1 MNKKSIAGDCPVNNF
16 KRVFKIMKATFILLF
31 LSIFFLQASTGFA
44 QNTEL
49 SFDVKSTSIR
59 KVFDMIESKS
69 DYRFIFE
76 GKATEITNKRIDLVM
91 NAKNIE
97 ELLDKVL
104 HGTTFNYKILDNQI
118 VVYRD
123 AAKKNAPAG
132 DVSNTVANAPQQK
145 REIRGQ
151 ITTVDGETVIGANI
165 IEVGTTNGTVTDNNG
180 NFVLQVAEGAV
191 IQISY
196 IGFLEQNIT
205 TSGRNVFEIVLLE
218 DTQALEDLVVVG
230 YGVQKRR
237 LVTGANVSVGSDQL
251 ENQHSVNALEA
262 MQAYAPGVNI
272 TQASGMPGEG
282 FQVNIRGLGTI
293 GNSAPLYVIDGVA
306 GGDINTLNPSDIES
320 IDVLKDAASTAIY
333 GARAANGVIL
343 VTTKTGRK
351 GNIEVSYD
359 GYYGVQNVAKMPELL
374 DAKQYME
381 IYNEER
387 VLARG
392 GDPSNAL
399 DFSAVIPGLYQKIM
413 SGEWKGTNWME
424 EIQNKN
430 APIQN
435 HAINLSGGSDQSLF
449 SMGFSYT
456 TQEGILGK
464 PVEPHNDRYT
474 VRLNS
479 DHVIYKKSGLDI
491 IKVGETFN
499 YSYRKRS
506 GIAIGGMYYND
517 IRNMLTGS
525 PLVPA
530 YNSQGEFF
538 AREDV
543 KASGLESLSS
553 RIYNP
558 LAQMALNRGMNET
571 YNYNINSNAYLEVQ
585 PIKDLILRSSFGYRM
600 FSDAYRSYQPAY
612 DLAGDATL
620 SPGRITQSGGSGYA
634 WTLDNTISYKIS
646 YDSHNFD
653 ALLGQSVEK
662 WGYGLNMSGTNAYPT
677 FVGFQHA
684 YLSNTDGLTSGVT
697 SISGGPHP
705 QGALASFFGR
715 VNYDYR
721 EKYMLTLVMR
731 ADGSSNFAKGN
742 QWGYFPSVS
751 AGWVLTEE
759 DFWADNSVM
768 NFLKLRASWGQ
779 NGNADIAP
787 FQYMSL
793 VAFDAQNNYRFGS
806 DRNKMQLGGY
816 PAILPNPDV
825 SWETS
830 EQLNIGFDAYFFNT
844 RLQTSLDYYIKT
856 TRDWLLRQPVADI
869 QGPQGAFVN
878 AGDIENKG
886 LELGLKW
893 TDKIGD
899 FTYGAHLNLSHNENK
914 VTRMGDN
921 SGFIESNPNI
931 ISQGTEPVWR
941 VQVDYPVGYFY
952 GYKTEGVFQN
962 AQQISSWTK
971 GFLQDNPQPGDLIFS
986 DINGDNE
993 VTPEDKTLIG
1003 NPHPKI
1009 RTGFGINLGY
1019 KGFDFAIT
1027 GKGAFGH
1034 QILKSYR
1041 SFADNEFHNYTTDI
1055 LGRWT
1060 GEGTSNKLPR
1070 LTAGNGTNRMS
1081 VSDLYIED
1089 GDYIRIQDIT
1099 LGYDFK
1105 NLFPTMPFG
1114 QARLY
1119 ITGRNLFT
1127 FTNYSGMDPEV
1138 GYGDA
1143 QPFVSGID
1151 LGFYPAPSSILVGVN
1166 LKF

>member
-1 MNKKSIAGDCPVNNF
+1 MNKNSIAGECPVNNL
-16 KRVFKIMKATFILLF
+16 KRAFKIMKVTLIMLFFSILY
-31 LSIFFLQASTGFA
+31 LQASTSYA
-44 QNTEL
+44 QETEL
-49 SFDVKSTSIR
+49 TIDLKSTTIR
-59 KVFDMIESKS
+59 KVFEEIEQKS
-69 DYRFIFE
+69 DFRFIFA
-76 GKATEITNKRIDLVM
+76 GNAAEIDNKRVDLTVEAKKIDE
-91 NAKNIE
+91 I
-97 ELLDKVL
+97 LDRVL
-104 HGTTFNYKILDNQI
+104 SGTTLTYKILDNQI

-123 AAKKNAPAG
+123 AAKNSTSSDATTKIITELA
-132 DVSNTVANAPQQK
+132 QQK
-145 REIRGQ
+145 REIRGR
-151 ITTVDGETVIGANI
+151 ITTAEGESVIGANI
-165 IEVGTTNGTVTDNNG
+165 IEMGTTNGTISDSNG
-180 NFVLQVAEGAV
+180 NFVLQVEEGAV
-191 IQISY
+191 IHVSY
-196 IGFLEQNIT
+196 IGFLEQDIN
-205 TSGRNVFEIVLLE
+205 TSGRNFFEIVLLE

-230 YGVQKRR
+230 YGVQKKK
-237 LVTGANVSVGSDQL
+237 LVTGANVSVGGETLQ
-251 ENQHSVNALEA
+251 NQHTVNALEA
-262 MQAYAPGVNI
+262 MQSFAPGVNI

-320 IDVLKDAASTAIY
+320 IDVLKDAASAAIY

-351 GNIEVSYD
+351 GRIEVSYD
-359 GYYGVQNVAKMPELL
+359 GYYGVQNVPKMPDLL

-387 VLARG
+387 VVSG
-392 GDPSNAL
+392 KDAL
-399 DFSAVIPGLYQKIM
+399 DFASLIPGLYQQIM
-413 SGEWKGTNWME
+413 SGQWNGTDWME
-424 EIQNKN
+424 EIRNEN

-449 SMGFSYT
+449 SLGFSYT
-456 TQEGILGK
+456 SQEGILGK

-479 DHVIYKKSGLDI
+479 DHVIYRKNGLEV

-499 YSYRKRS
+499 YSFRQRS
-506 GIAIGGMYYND
+506 GIAIGGMYWND
-517 IRNMLTGS
+517 IRNMLTGC

-530 YNSQGEFF
+530 YNDKGEFY
-538 AREDV
+538 AREDL

-571 YNYNINSNAYLEVQ
+571 QNYNINSNAYLEIQ
-585 PIKDLILRSSFGYRM
+585 PIKDLILRSSFGYKM
-600 FSDAYRSYQPAY
+600 SADAYRSYQPAY

-620 SPGRITQSGGSGYA
+620 SPGRITQSGGSGYG
-634 WTLDNTISYKIS
+634 WTLDNTINYRFSR
-646 YDSHNFD
+646 DDHNFD
-653 ALLGQSVEK
+653 VLVGQSAEK
-662 WGYGLNMSGTNAYPT
+662 WGFGMNMNVTNANPT
-677 FVGFQHA
+677 FVGFKHA

-697 SISGGPHP
+697 SIAGGPHS

-715 VNYDYR
+715 INYDYR

-731 ADGSSNFAKGN
+731 ADGSSNFSKEN
-742 QWGYFPSVS
+742 RWGYFPSVS

-759 DFWADNSVM
+759 EFLADNDVL

-793 VAFDAQNNYRFGS
+793 IAFNPENNYRFGS
-806 DRNKMQLGGY
+806 DRNKMQLGGF
-816 PAILPNPDV
+816 PSILPNPDV

-830 EQLNIGFDAYFFNT
+830 EQLNIGLDAYFFNS
-844 RLQTSLDYYIKT
+844 RLQTSFDYYIKT

-869 QGPQGAFVN
+869 QGPQGAYVN

-886 LELGLKW
+886 FELGLKW
-893 TDKIGD
+893 NDNIGD
-899 FTYGAHLNLSHNENK
+899 FTYGAHLNLSRNENK

-921 SGFIESNPNI
+921 TGFIESNPNI

-941 VQVDYPVGYFY
+941 VQVGYPVGYFY

-971 GFLQDNPQPGDLIFS
+971 GFLQTDPQPGDLIFS
-986 DINGDNE
+986 DTNGDNE

-1003 NPHPKI
+1003 NPHPKF

-1070 LTAGNGTNRMS
+1070 LTAGNGINRMS

-1089 GDYIRIQDIT
+1089 GDFVKIQDIT

-1105 NLFPTMPFG
+1105 NLLPKLPFG

-1119 ITGRNLFT
+1119 VTGRNLWT
-1127 FTNYSGMDPEV
+1127 FTGYSGMDPEV
-1138 GYGDA
+1138 GYGDE

>member
-1 MNKKSIAGDCPVNNF
+1 MNKNSIAGKCPVNNL
-16 KRVFKIMKATFILLF
+16 KRAFKIMKATLIMLFFSILY
-31 LSIFFLQASTGFA
+31 LQASTSYA
-44 QNTEL
+44 QDTEL
-49 SFDVKSTSIR
+49 TLDLKSTTIR
-59 KVFDMIESKS
+59 KVFKEIENKS
-69 DYRFIFE
+69 DFRFLFAGNTAE
-76 GKATEITNKRIDLVM
+76 LMDKRIDLTVE
-91 NAKNIE
+91 AENITE
-97 ELLDKVL
+97 ILDRVL
-104 HGTTFNYKILDNQI
+104 SETTLTYKILDNQI

-123 AAKKNAPAG
+123 EAKNKVTTDNA
-132 DVSNTVANAPQQK
+132 TTTFTEIQQQK
-145 REIRGQ
+145 REIRGR
-151 ITTVDGETVIGANI
+151 ITTADGETVIGANI
-165 IEVGTTNGTVTDNNG
+165 VEVGTTNGTISDSNG
-180 NFVLQVAEGAV
+180 NFVLEVAEGAV
-191 IQISY
+191 IHVSY
-196 IGFLEQNIT
+196 IGFLEQDINTI
-205 TSGRNVFEIVLLE
+205 GRNFFEITLLE

-230 YGVQKRR
+230 YGVQKKK
-237 LVTGANVSVGSDQL
+237 LVTGANVSVGGETLQ
-251 ENQHSVNALEA
+251 NQHSINALEA

-320 IDVLKDAASTAIY
+320 IDVLKDAASAAIY

-343 VTTKTGRK
+343 VTTKSGRK
-351 GNIEVSYD
+351 GRIEVTYD
-359 GYYGVQNVAKMPELL
+359 GYYGVQNVAKMPDLL

-387 VLARG
+387 VVSG
-392 GDPSNAL
+392 KDPL
-399 DFSAVIPGLYQKIM
+399 DFASLIPGLYQQIM
-413 SGEWKGTNWME
+413 SGQWNGTDWME
-424 EIQNKN
+424 EIRNEN

-435 HAINLSGGSDQSLF
+435 HAISLSGGSDQSLF

-456 TQEGILGK
+456 SQEGILGK

-479 DHVIYKKSGLDI
+479 DHVIYRKKGLDM

-499 YSYRKRS
+499 YSYRQRS
-506 GIAIGGMYYND
+506 GIAIGGMYWND

-530 YNSQGEFF
+530 YNDKGEFF

-543 KASGLESLSS
+543 KASGLEALSS

-558 LAQMALNRGMNET
+558 LAQMVLNRGMNET
-571 YNYNINSNAYLEVQ
+571 QNYNINSNAYLEIQ

-600 FSDAYRSYQPAY
+600 FADAYRSYQPAY

-620 SPGRITQSGGSGYA
+620 SPGRISQSGGSGYA
-634 WTLDNTISYKIS
+634 WTLDNTINYRFSRNE
-646 YDSHNFD
+646 HNFD
-653 ALLGQSVEK
+653 LLVGQSAEK
-662 WGYGLNMSGTNAYPT
+662 WGYGMNMSATNANPT
-677 FVGFQHA
+677 FVGFQHG
-684 YLSNTDGLTSGVT
+684 YLDNTDGLTSGVT
-697 SISGGPHP
+697 SISGGPHA

-742 QWGYFPSVS
+742 RWGYFPSVS

-759 DFWADNSVM
+759 EFMADNDAL
-768 NFLKLRASWGQ
+768 NFLKLRASWGE

-787 FQYMSL
+787 FQYLSL
-793 VAFDAQNNYRFGS
+793 VAFDAENNYRFGS

-825 SWETS
+825 AWETS
-830 EQLNIGFDAYFFNT
+830 EQLNIGLDAYFFNS
-844 RLQTSLDYYIKT
+844 RLQTSFDYYIKT

-869 QGPQGAFVN
+869 QGPQGAYVN

-886 LELGLKW
+886 FELGLKW
-893 TDKIGD
+893 NDNIGD
-899 FTYGAHLNLSHNENK
+899 FTYGAHFNLSRNENK

-921 SGFIESNPNI
+921 TGFIESNPNI

-941 VQVDYPVGYFY
+941 VQVGYPVGYFY

-971 GFLQDNPQPGDLIFS
+971 GFLQTDPQPGDLIFS
-986 DINGDNE
+986 DTNGDNK

-1003 NPHPKI
+1003 NPHPKF
-1009 RTGFGINLGY
+1009 RTGFSINLGY
-1019 KGFDFAIT
+1019 KGFDFAVT

-1041 SFADNEFHNYTTDI
+1041 SHADNEFHNYTTEI

-1070 LTAGNGTNRMS
+1070 LTAGNGINRMS

-1089 GDYIRIQDIT
+1089 GDFVRIQDIT

-1105 NLFPTMPFG
+1105 NLLPKLPFS

-1119 ITGRNLFT
+1119 VTGRNLWT
-1127 FTNYSGMDPEV
+1127 FTGYSGMDPEV
-1138 GYGDA
+1138 GYGDD

-1151 LGFYPAPSSILVGVN
+1151 LGFYPVPSSILVGVN

>member
-1 MNKKSIAGDCPVNNF
+1 MKKNNSLG
-16 KRVFKIMKATFILLF
+16 KNLTEKVPIKHLLLIMRTTLILLF
-31 LSIFFLQASTGFA
+31 TCVFCAMADTGFT
-44 QNTEL
+44 QNARVTINKRNATIKE
-49 SFDVKSTSIR
+49 VINE
-59 KVFDMIESKS
+59 IEKQS
-69 DYRFIFE
+69 DYLFIYNNRVNTNEKVTVKAKQKAVSEVLNSILKQKDMNYTME
-76 GKATEITNKRIDLVM
+76 GNHIILSVIEKSER
-91 NAKNIE
+91 KNH
-97 ELLDKVL
+97 ELLAA
-104 HGTTFNYKILDNQI
+104 TTQQQKKQLSGI
-118 VVYRD
+118 VVD
-123 AAKKNAPAG
+123 EA
-132 DVSNTVANAPQQK
+132 NTPV
-145 REIRGQ
+145 
-151 ITTVDGETVIGANI
+151 VGANI
-165 IEVGTTNGTVTDNNG
+165 VEVGTTNGTITDVNG
-180 NFVLQVAEGAV
+180 RFAIQVEEDAL
-191 IQISY
+191 IKISY
-196 IGFLEQNIT
+196 IGYLDQEINTIGKNNI
-205 TSGRNVFEIVLLE
+205 NVSLIE
-218 DTQALEDLVVVG
+218 DMQALDELVVVG
-230 YGVQKRR
+230 YGVQKKR
-237 LVTGANVSVGSDQL
+237 LITGANVSVGGETLQ
-251 ENQHSVNALEA
+251 NQHSVNALEA

-320 IDVLKDAASTAIY
+320 IDVLKDAASAAIY

-343 VTTKTGRK
+343 VTTKSGRK
-351 GNIEVSYD
+351 GRIEVSYD
-359 GYYGVQNVAKMPELL
+359 GYYGVQNVPKMPDLL

-387 VLARG
+387 VIARG
-392 GDPSNAL
+392 GDPANAL
-399 DFSAVIPGLYQKIM
+399 DFSTIIPGLYQQIM
-413 SGEWKGTNWME
+413 SGQWKGTDWME
-424 EIQNKN
+424 EIRNRN

-435 HAINLSGGSDQSLF
+435 HAFNLSGGSDQSLF
-449 SMGFSYT
+449 SLGFSYT
-456 TQEGILGK
+456 SQEGILGK

-479 DHVIYKKSGLDI
+479 EHVLYKKNGLDVV
-491 IKVGETFN
+491 KLGETFN

-506 GIAIGGMYYND
+506 GIAIGGMYFND

-530 YNSQGEFF
+530 YNDKGEFY
-538 AREDV
+538 ARADV

-571 YNYNINSNAYLEVQ
+571 MNYNINSNAYLEIQ
-585 PIKDLILRSSFGYRM
+585 PIRDLLFRSSFGYRM
-600 FSDAYRSYQPAY
+600 FADAYRSYQPAY
-612 DLAGDATL
+612 DLAGDVTL
-620 SPGRITQSGGSGYA
+620 SPGRIVQSGGSGYA
-634 WTLDNTISYKIS
+634 WTLDNTVNYRLKME
-646 YDSHNFD
+646 DHNID
-653 ALLGQSVEK
+653 LLVGQSVEK
-662 WGYGLNMSGTNAYPT
+662 WGYGMNMNVTNANPT
-677 FVGFQHA
+677 FVGFPYA
-684 YLSNTDGLTSGVT
+684 YLDNTDGLTSGVT
-697 SISGGPHP
+697 SISGGPHK

-715 VNYDYR
+715 INYDFR

-742 QWGYFPSVS
+742 QWGYFPSIS

-759 DFWADNSVM
+759 EFLADNNVM

-779 NGNADIAP
+779 NGNADIDP
-787 FQYMSL
+787 FQYLSL
-793 VAFDAQNNYRFGS
+793 IAFNPQNNYRFGN

-816 PAILPNPDV
+816 PAILPNTDV

-830 EQLNIGFDAYFFNT
+830 EQLNLGFDAYFFNS
-844 RLQTSLDYYIKT
+844 RLQTSFDYYTKT

-869 QGPQGAFVN
+869 QGPQGAYVN
-878 AGDIENKG
+878 AGDIQNKG
-886 LELGLKW
+886 FELGLKW
-893 TDKIGD
+893 NDNIGD
-899 FTYGAHLNLSHNENK
+899 LTYGAHLNFSRNENK

-921 SGFIESNPNI
+921 SGFIESNGSI

-962 AQQISSWTK
+962 TQQISSWTK
-971 GFLQDNPQPGDLIFS
+971 GFLQGDPQPGDLIFS
-986 DINGDNE
+986 DTNGDNQ
-993 VTPEDKTLIG
+993 VTPDDKTLIG
-1003 NPHPKI
+1003 NPHPKF

-1019 KGFDFAIT
+1019 KGFDFSIT

-1041 SFADNEFHNYTTDI
+1041 SFADNEFHNYTTEI

-1070 LTAGNGTNRMS
+1070 MTAGNGINRMS

-1089 GDYIRIQDIT
+1089 GDFVKIQDIT

-1105 NLFPTMPFG
+1105 NLFPNMPFG

-1119 ITGRNLFT
+1119 VTGRNLWT

>member
-1 MNKKSIAGDCPVNNF
+1 QKK
-16 KRVFKIMKATFILLF
+16 K
-31 LSIFFLQASTGFA
+31 
-44 QNTEL
+44 
-49 SFDVKSTSIR
+49 
-59 KVFDMIESKS
+59 
-69 DYRFIFE
+69 
-76 GKATEITNKRIDLVM
+76 
-91 NAKNIE
+91 
-97 ELLDKVL
+97 
-104 HGTTFNYKILDNQI
+104 
-118 VVYRD
+118 
-123 AAKKNAPAG
+123 
-132 DVSNTVANAPQQK
+132 
-145 REIRGQ
+145 
-151 ITTVDGETVIGANI
+151 
-165 IEVGTTNGTVTDNNG
+165 
-180 NFVLQVAEGAV
+180 
-191 IQISY
+191 
-196 IGFLEQNIT
+196 
-205 TSGRNVFEIVLLE
+205 
-218 DTQALEDLVVVG
+218 
-230 YGVQKRR
+230 
-237 LVTGANVSVGSDQL
+237 LVTGANVSVGSETLQS
-251 ENQHSVNALEA
+251 QHSVNALEA

-306 GGDINTLNPSDIES
+306 GGDINTLNTSDIES
-320 IDVLKDAASTAIY
+320 IDVLKDAASAAIY

-343 VTTKTGRK
+343 VTTKSGRK
-351 GNIEVSYD
+351 GRIEVAYD
-359 GYYGVQNVAKMPELL
+359 GYYGVQNVAKMPDLL
-374 DAKQYME
+374 NAKQYME

-387 VLARG
+387 VVSG
-392 GDPSNAL
+392 KNAL
-399 DFSAVIPGLYQKIM
+399 DFASLIPGLYQQIM
-413 SGEWKGTNWME
+413 SDKWEGTDWME
-424 EIQNKN
+424 EIRNKN

-435 HAINLSGGSDQSLF
+435 HALNLSGGSDQSLF

-456 TQEGILGK
+456 SQEGILGK

-474 VRLNS
+474 LRLNS
-479 DHVIYKKSGLDI
+479 DHVIYRKNGLDM
-491 IKVGETFN
+491 IKLGETFN
-499 YSYRKRS
+499 YSYRQRS
-506 GIAIGGMYYND
+506 GIAIGGMYWND

-530 YNSQGEFF
+530 YNDKGEFY

-543 KASGLESLSS
+543 KASGLEALSS

-571 YNYNINSNAYLEVQ
+571 QNYNINSNAYLEIQ
-585 PIKDLILRSSFGYRM
+585 PIKDMILRSSFGYRM
-600 FSDAYRSYQPAY
+600 FADAYRSYQPAY

-634 WTLDNTISYKIS
+634 WTLDNTLNYRFSMDDHK
-646 YDSHNFD
+646 FD
-653 ALLGQSVEK
+653 ILMGQSLEK
-662 WGYGLNMSGTNAYPT
+662 WGYGMNMSATNANPT
-677 FVGFQHA
+677 FVGFQHG
-684 YLSNTDGLTSGVT
+684 YLDNTDGLTSGVT
-697 SISGGPHP
+697 SVSGGPHA

-715 VNYDYR
+715 VNYDFR

-742 QWGYFPSVS
+742 RWGYFPSIS

-759 DFWADNSVM
+759 DFLADNDVM
-768 NFLKLRASWGQ
+768 NFLKLRISWGQ
-779 NGNADIAP
+779 NGNAEIDP

-793 VAFDAQNNYRFGS
+793 IAFNPQNNYRFGS

-825 SWETS
+825 AWETS
-830 EQLNIGFDAYFFNT
+830 EQLNIGFDAYFLNS
-844 RLQTSLDYYIKT
+844 RLQTSFDYYIKT

-886 LELGLKW
+886 FELGLKW
-893 TDKIGD
+893 NDNVGD
-899 FTYGAHLNLSHNENK
+899 FTYGAHINLSRNENK

-941 VQVDYPVGYFY
+941 VQVGYPVGYFY

-962 AQQISSWTK
+962 AQQISSWTR
-971 GFLQDNPQPGDLIFS
+971 GFLQSDPQPGDLIFS
-986 DINGDNE
+986 DTNGDNE
-993 VTPEDKTLIG
+993 VNPEDKTLIG
-1003 NPHPKI
+1003 NPHPKF

-1019 KGFDFAIT
+1019 KGFDFSVT

-1041 SFADNEFHNYTTDI
+1041 SFADNEFHNYTTEI

-1070 LTAGNGTNRMS
+1070 LTAGNGINRMS

-1089 GDYIRIQDIT
+1089 GDFVRIQDIT

-1105 NLFPTMPFG
+1105 NLLPKMPFS

-1119 ITGRNLFT
+1119 VTGRNLWT
-1127 FTNYSGMDPEV
+1127 FTGYSGMDPEV
-1138 GYGDA
+1138 GYGDE